1 MRHAFL
7 IGGSIC
13 LLACAAEAGTTDSV
27 GGRLTFEEFRDAAH
41 LEPFE
46 GGVYIVDG
54 DIPAVDDAALEEL
67 YFELVLNED
76 ALAVQT
82 FSGRDG
88 IWNATDRQNLT
99 YCVSTTFG
107 SQYDTVVAAMA
118 SATGAWEG
126 VAGVN
131 YTHVSAED
139 SRCDRSN
146 TRVLFDV
153 NPVNTTA
160 YAARAF
166 FPGQGRSTRNVLV
179 APMAFRSSTPL
190 VGILRHELG
199 HTLGFLHEHIRRPR
213 SPCPEG
219 GTYRGLT
226 EYDPG
231 SVMHYPQCGGTN
243 FRLELS
249 ALDIAGVQSV
259 YGGPSTG
266 TPGPTP
272 MPEPTPPPVTGRAQ
286 SGAASGSLTRGTTR
300 NYAPLDV
307 LAGTGFRVAMTGTG
321 DADLYVRWNQAPTT
335 TVYDCRPYR
344 SDANETCELTV
355 PAGATTANIGV
366 NGYTDST
373 YRIDVAWT
381 SP

>member
-13 LLACAAEAGTTDSV
+13 LLACAAEAGTVDSV
-27 GGRLTFEEFRDAAH
+27 GGRMSFEEFRDAAH

-46 GGVYIVDG
+46 GGVFIVDG
-54 DIPAVDDAALEEL
+54 DIPAVDEEALEQL
-67 YFELVLNED
+67 YFDMVLNED

-82 FSGRDG
+82 FGGRDG
-88 IWNATDRQNLT
+88 IWNTTERQNLT

-107 SQYDTVVAAMA
+107 DRYATVVSAMA
-118 SATGAWEG
+118 AAAGAWEA

-139 SRCDRSN
+139 SRCSRTN
-146 TRVLFDV
+146 TSVLFDV
-153 NPVNTTA
+153 NPVSTSS
-160 YAARAF
+160 YLARAF
-166 FPGQGRSTRNVLV
+166 FPGQSRSSRNVLV
-179 APMAFRSSTPL
+179 ASSAFRSSTPL

-213 SPCPEG
+213 TICPEG
-219 GTYRGLT
+219 GSYRGLT

-231 SVMHYPQCGGTN
+231 SVMHYPDCGGTN

-249 ALDIAGVQSV
+249 ALDITGVQSV
-259 YGGPSTG
+259 YGGPATG
-266 TPGPTP
+266 MPAPPT
-272 MPEPTPPPVTGRAQ
+272 PTPPATGRPQ
-286 SGAASGSLTRGTTR
+286 TGAASGTVTRGTTR

-307 LAGTGFRVAMTGTG
+307 LAGTSFRVAMTGTG
-321 DADLYVRWNQAPTT
+321 DADLYLRWNDAPTT
-335 TVYDCRPYR
+335 STYDCRPFR

-355 PAGATTANIGV
+355 PSGVTAAHIAV
-366 NGYTDST
+366 NGYTDAT
-373 YRIDVAWT
+373 YRFDVSWT
-381 SP
+381 AP